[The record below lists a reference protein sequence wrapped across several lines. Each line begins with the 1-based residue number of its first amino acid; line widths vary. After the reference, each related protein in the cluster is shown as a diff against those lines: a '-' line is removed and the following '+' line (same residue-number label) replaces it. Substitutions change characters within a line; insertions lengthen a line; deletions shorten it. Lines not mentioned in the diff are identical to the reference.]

1 MLSEWS
7 AECGEHDPVLVV
19 PWASP
24 DGRLRWVDLRD
35 DPDALDNIAE
45 ADEYPAL
52 LAALRA
58 LNGPRSPIFTAKCDA
73 WSMDESELVA
83 VRMDLLLEDEVAGA
97 GMTSYIDLLWRE
109 RAVFTSRPR
118 VEGVLY
124 RLDRALGDLP
134 FTLAVVENVLRPAV
148 VELNGTVAEGYA
160 VTLYVKG
167 VGVDEAEAVQRW
179 DEALRAVAALLRQ
192 REIAAG

>member
-7 AECGEHDPVLVV
+7 AECGEDDPVLVV

-24 DGRLRWVDLRD
+24 DDRLRWVDLRD
-35 DPDALDNIAE
+35 DPDALDSIAE

-52 LAALRA
+52 LAALRT
-58 LNGPRSPIFTAKCDA
+58 LNGPRSPVFTAKCDV
-73 WSMDESELVA
+73 WVMDEDELAAARLVL
-83 VRMDLLLEDEVAGA
+83 MLEDEVAAA

-124 RLDRALGDLP
+124 RLDRALKDVP
-134 FTLAVVENVLRPAV
+134 FALAQVECVLRPAV
-148 VELNGTVAEGYA
+148 VELEGTVAEGYT
-160 VTLYVKG
+160 VSLYVKG
-167 VGVDEAEAVQRW
+167 VGVDATEAAQRW
-179 DEALRAVAALLRQ
+179 DEALRTAAHLLRS
-192 REIAAG
+192 RDIAAG